1 MRTLG
6 VVHIEQSLPPRQP
19 AAFRL
24 LAGKPLVEWIV
35 RRVSD
40 SLWFDDVLILTDRG
54 LLDWQRLTGFFT
66 ATTWIGTTNEHLESS
81 NKTRL
86 NAEDE

>member
-24 LAGKPLVEWIV
+24 PAGKPLVEWVV

-40 SLWFDDVLILTDRG
+40 SLWLDDMLILTDRG
-54 LLDWQRLTGFFT
+54 LLDWQRLTGFLQQQPGLGRQMN
-66 ATTWIGTTNEHLESS
+66 A
-81 NKTRL
+81 L
-86 NAEDE
+86 NHQTKHG